1 MRPLRIFILPSWS
14 PTRTLPH
21 SGIFFLRQ
29 ANFLAALRP
38 EWSVGIG
45 LFDFTGTRMPHS
57 PKSLLRFTKAFFS
70 EKRFAYSHLP
80 SGLHCYRTWHPWQRY
95 THPFSDA
102 EQRVRV
108 LVCEAR
114 GMLHAFIHA
123 HGVPDVLHAHA
134 ATPGGAAAVRLGREF
149 GLPVAITEH
158 MGPFPWPRHTDA
170 VGKPIA
176 AIREAYAGAKGC
188 SAASEALADRLRQLR
203 LCEKITVL
211 PHAVDPDIY
220 SPQLDEKKEE
230 MYSFLC
236 VGGPSFPK
244 GTDTL
249 LYAFAR
255 LPDLCRLTL
264 VGDSASAHM
273 FHDMAR
279 KLGVHDRICWLE
291 RVPPEGMP
299 ALYRQCDAFVLPS
312 RGETFGVSYVEA
324 LMCGKPVIA
333 TDCGGPADI
342 VRPHNGK
349 LLPVGDVDALA
360 GAMTHV
366 MEQGYAY
373 DQKQIRED
381 AIRRFGPESVVARTE
396 AFYREFLDPEGAL

>member
-14 PTRTLPH
+14 PTQSLPH

-29 ANFLAALRP
+29 ADFLAGLRP
-38 EWSVGIG
+38 EWVVGIG
-45 LFDFTGTRMPHS
+45 LFDFTGARMPHS
-57 PKSLLRFTKAFFS
+57 PRSLLRFGKAFLS
-70 EKRFAYSHLP
+70 EKRFAHSRLP

-108 LVCEAR
+108 LVSEAR
-114 GMLHAFIHA
+114 VMLHAFIHA
-123 HGVPDVLHAHA
+123 HGLPDILHAHA

-158 MGPFPWPRHTDA
+158 MGPFPWRRHTDA
-170 VGKPIA
+170 RGNPIVL
-176 AIREAYAGAKGC
+176 IREAYASAQAC
-188 SAASEALADRLRQLR
+188 SAVSGALADRLLQLC

-211 PHAVDPDIY
+211 PHAVDPELY
-220 SPQLDEKKEE
+220 SPEPVEKKEKT
-230 MYSFLC
+230 YLFLC

-249 LYAFAR
+249 LHAFAR
-255 LPDLCRLTL
+255 LPELCRLTL
-264 VGDSASAHM
+264 VGDSASAHI
-273 FHDMAR
+273 FHTMAR
-279 KLGVHDRICWLE
+279 ELGVHDRICWLKQ
-291 RVPPEGMP
+291 VPPECMP
-299 ALYRQCDAFVLPS
+299 ALYRQCNAFVLAS

-342 VRPHNGK
+342 VRSHNGM

-360 GAMTHV
+360 GAMAHM
-366 MEQGYAY
+366 MEQGHTY
-373 DQKQIRED
+373 DQKRIRED
-381 AIRRFGPESVVARTE
+381 VIRRFGPELVVARTE
-396 AFYREFLDPEGAL
+396 TFYRDIT